1 MRHKLLMASILS
13 LLLALGYGLQA
24 GGGEHDMHGDHSE
37 HSMGEHSGHS
47 MGSGHGEHS
56 PPEAS
61 PPPAQ
66 GGGHEGH
73 GQAPA
78 TAESRKPLYWVDP
91 MHPAYR
97 SDKPGKAPDCGM
109 DLVPVYPEEKTE
121 GPPGTIRLT
130 TEKRQMIGVKTAAV
144 AHRPLTKVIR
154 TVAMVDYDE
163 TKVREVRTKISG
175 WVKQLFVDFTGK
187 EVEKGQPLFTVYSP
201 ELVATQAEYLLAVDG
216 NKILK
221 GSEFPEVASSS
232 NSLLEVSRKRL
243 LLWDISPADIRSLE
257 ETRKPK
263 TFLTLHSPIKGFV
276 VHKDVFE
283 GRYITPETELFRIAD
298 LSTVWV
304 NADIYEY
311 ELPLVQIGQ
320 EARVTLSYYPG
331 ETIRGRVVYVYPY
344 LNGET
349 RTARVRVEVPNPD
362 GKLKPQMYAN
372 LELTIDLGE
381 PLVVPDEAIL
391 DSGAQKTAFVAYE
404 DGRFEPRELQLG
416 PRVDSYVAV
425 LSGLQEGEKVVVS
438 GNYLIDSESR
448 LKSALAGMGH
458 QHGAQ

>member
-1 MRHKLLMASILS
+1 MKHKLLMASILS
-13 LLLALGYGLQA
+13 LILALGYGLQA

-37 HSMGEHSGHS
+37 HSMGEHSG
-47 MGSGHGEHS
+47 
-56 PPEAS
+56 
-61 PPPAQ
+61 
-66 GGGHEGH
+66 
-73 GQAPA
+73 
-78 TAESRKPLYWVDP
+78 RKPLYWVDP
-91 MHPAYR
+91 MHPAYK

-121 GPPGTIRLT
+121 GPPGTVRLT

-144 AHRPLTKVIR
+144 SRRPLTKAIR
-154 TVAMVDYDE
+154 TVAMVDYNE

-175 WVKQLFVDFTGK
+175 WVKQLFVDFVGK

-201 ELVATQAEYLLAVDG
+201 ELLATQAEYLLAVDG

-221 GSEFPEVASSS
+221 RSEFPEVAASSD
-232 NSLLEVSRKRL
+232 SLLEVSRKRL
-243 LLWDISPADIRSLE
+243 LLWDISPAEIRNLE

-263 TFLTLHSPIKGFV
+263 TFLTLYSPIKGFV

-311 ELPLVQIGQ
+311 ELPLVQLDQ
-320 EARVTLSYYPG
+320 EARVTLSYYPS
-331 ETIRGRVVYVYPY
+331 ETFRGRVVYIYPY

-349 RTARVRVEVPNPD
+349 RTARVRVEFPNPG

-372 LELTIDLGE
+372 LDLTIDLGE
-381 PLVVPDEAIL
+381 PLVVPEEAVL
-391 DSGAQKTAFVAYE
+391 DSGAQKTAFVAHE
-404 DGRFEPRELQLG
+404 DGRFEPRELQIG

-425 LSGLQEGEKVVVS
+425 LSGLREGENVVVS

-448 LKSALAGMGH
+448 LKAALAGMGH
-458 QHGAQ
+458 QHGGS